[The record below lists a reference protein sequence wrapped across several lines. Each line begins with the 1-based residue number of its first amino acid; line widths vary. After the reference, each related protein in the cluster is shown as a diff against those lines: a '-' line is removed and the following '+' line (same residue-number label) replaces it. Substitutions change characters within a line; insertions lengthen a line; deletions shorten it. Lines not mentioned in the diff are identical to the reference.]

1 MGSEASEQEQEKE
14 KRSTIYDSEGR
25 SDTGRHGRAPMFG
38 SEGEQLPG
46 DQTVAQLSASLNR
59 QSIISDIQYFQQS
72 FQDEI
77 DDNNKTL
84 HEKARS
90 FTRAITIQGGLQ
102 QQNLSF
108 PYSRAGH
115 YEDHERA
122 RALSKMLSET
132 TTGKQMRAIRET
144 AKSLLK
150 HPSAQRQ
157 PSDDDRD
164 RPSKR
169 PRHN

>member
-14 KRSTIYDSEGR
+14 KRPTVYDSEGR

-90 FTRAITIQGGLQ
+90 FARDITVQGRVQ

-122 RALSKMLSET
+122 RAFSKMLSDT
-132 TTGKQMRAIRET
+132 QTGKQMRAIKQT
-144 AKSLLK
+144 AKSLLFDASK
-150 HPSAQRQ
+150 LKS

-169 PRHN
+169 PRHT

>member
-14 KRSTIYDSEGR
+14 KRPTVYDSEGR

-90 FTRAITIQGGLQ
+90 FARSMTIQGRVQ

-108 PYSRAGH
+108 HYSRAGH

-122 RALSKMLSET
+122 RALSKMLSDT
-132 TTGKQMRAIRET
+132 TTGKQIRAIRET

-150 HPSAQRQ
+150 HPPRH

-164 RPSKR
+164 RPNKR